1 MWGWALIDSDDEL
14 MARVKNGD
22 KEAFDLLYRRYE
34 SRLRSFFQTFACRY
48 DEARDCVQ
56 ETFIRLW
63 LARDSYQP
71 IGEFMSYLFRI
82 GRNVW
87 ISRVRRLNCRPREVC
102 SEDSD
107 ASSPRIYASMG
118 QVWPMDASPEEWVI
132 LEYRRWRVRQAVRA
146 VPEPYRTALV
156 LVHLHEMKYAEVA
169 DELGIPI
176 GTVKSRISA
185 ALGIL
190 RDRLKEELL

>member
-1 MWGWALIDSDDEL
+1 LIDSDDEL

-48 DEARDCVQ
+48 DEARDCMQ

-63 LARDSYQP
+63 LARENYQATGAFP
-71 IGEFMSYLFRI
+71 SYLFRI

-87 ISRVRRLNCRPREVC
+87 ISRVRRVSSRPREV
-102 SEDSD
+102 SKDDPEET
-107 ASSPRIYASMG
+107 SPRIYASMG

-132 LEYRRWRVRQAVRA
+132 LEYRKWRVRQAVRA

-169 DELGIPI
+169 DELDIPI

-190 RDRLKEELL
+190 RERLKEELI